1 MKLLN
6 IIGFAAAVL
15 SCVPFVGAQEA
26 GDKAKVRAYVHLP
39 KQKNPTLLELDSAS
53 GKNKFRFIVPRSGD
67 QKMEATVGSCSL
79 FLIQTPA
86 DLAEGMNEYREG
98 DLSACRKRMAHCRK
112 KYEHY
117 LGLPGNP
124 AAIAALYELKAAVRQ
139 MDWAA
144 AGALAGS
151 FPADDPAMSAYDVA
165 TARVAAVMGGIA
177 QNGGDLAAV
186 EALLADKNLLK
197 SVNAEVYG
205 WLCYAKARA
214 LEAKVPADQIKG
226 GLSGDAVKTASQAVD
241 AYCQCVV
248 SHHSIATEL
257 PKDALRRALPML
269 WAMPGV
275 REYSK
280 RVHTPVD
287 AKGWNGAPADF
298 RDAVA
303 MAQLMKTVYDPETK
317 NELVDS
323 LARLHYNTAKDR
335 KKDKKAAGPAK
346 K

>member
-6 IIGFAAAVL
+6 IIGFTAAAL
-15 SCVPFVGAQEA
+15 ACVPFAGAQEA
-26 GDKAKVRAYVHLP
+26 NDKARVKAYVHLP
-39 KQKNPTLLELDSAS
+39 KQKNPALLELDSAN
-53 GKNKFRFIVPRSGD
+53 GKNTFRFIVPRSGD

-86 DLAEGMNEYREG
+86 ELADGMNDYRAG
-98 DLSACRKRMAHCRK
+98 DLDGCRKRMAQCKK
-112 KYEHY
+112 KYAHY

-124 AAIAALYELKAAVRQ
+124 AAIAAVYELKAAVRQ

-144 AGALAGS
+144 VASLAPA
-151 FPADDPAMSAYDVA
+151 FPADDPACTDYDRA
-165 TARVAAVMGGIA
+165 MARVAGVMGGIA
-177 QNGGDLAAV
+177 ANGGDLAAV
-186 EALLADKNLLK
+186 DAMLADKELLK

-214 LEAKVPADQIKG
+214 LESKVPADKIKG
-226 GLSGDAVKTASQAVD
+226 GLSGDDAKQASLAVD
-241 AYCQCVV
+241 AFCQCVV
-248 SHHSIATEL
+248 STHGLSPEL
-257 PKDALRRALPML
+257 PLDSLRRALPML

-275 REYSK
+275 KEYSK

-303 MAQLMKTVYDPETK
+303 MAQLMKTVYMPEEK

-323 LARLHYNTAKDR
+323 LVRYHYNTAKDR
-335 KKDKKAAGPAK
+335 KKKADKK
-346 K
+346 